1 MTKYMHVQCSVR
13 VVSKDDDDDADDEN
27 EDDSDVCAR
36 IPYTNV
42 LYMYDDQSAHL

>member
-13 VVSKDDDDDADDEN
+13 VVSKDDADDEN
-27 EDDSDVCAR
+27 EEDDNNSDVCAR